1 MEDASA
7 PGARLPNRLILIYAV
22 PTMGIGFMFFFVVL
36 YSMKYA
42 TDVLLMA
49 PAAVSLIFGVSRV
62 LDAVTD
68 PLAGY
73 LSDRTQSRH
82 GRRRPWLL
90 GAALP
95 LGGAFLMIWAAPLAL
110 QGAELVAWMAVAV
123 VAFYAVMTLVN
134 VPHQSWGAELS
145 EDYHERTRIFGMRH
159 LMTNVGTVTAVLCLY
174 FITQSDDPRGLVL
187 LLTTIFSAFT
197 VIAIVSAALSLRE
210 RTEFQ
215 GRGPQ
220 AVLGVYRDLGRNP
233 HARLI
238 MVVYFIESLG
248 GSTIGVLTPYMA
260 QYVILN
266 ISFPLVVLTYMI
278 ASTITVPLW
287 TALSRRVGKKALWL
301 SSMVVTSLGF
311 GCFFFVGEG
320 DVLVSYVLAFILG
333 AAGGCGNVIA
343 PSVTSDVVDWD
354 ELQTGERKEGGYF
367 AAFSFMQKS
376 AAGITVM
383 LTGFALQ
390 LSGYVPNAVQDET
403 VRLTISSLY
412 ALFPLSCYCIGA
424 LLFTRFSLNEAAH
437 EKVKALLAE
446 RRASLKPEAAS

>member
-1 MEDASA
+1 
-7 PGARLPNRLILIYAV
+7 
-22 PTMGIGFMFFFVVL
+22 MGIRVPIVERTHARPPKQPSLVVVL
-36 YSMKYA
+36 YLMKYA

-49 PAAVSLIFGVSRV
+49 PAAVSVIFGVSRV

-73 LSDRTQSRH
+73 FSDRTQSRH

-95 LGGAFLMIWAAPLAL
+95 LGLAFLMIWAAPLAL
-110 QGAELVAWMAVAV
+110 KGAGLVAWMAVAV
-123 VAFYAVMTLVN
+123 VTFYAVMTLVN

-145 EDYHERTRIFGMRH
+145 EDYHERTRIFGRRH
-159 LMTNVGTVTAVLCLY
+159 LMTNVGTVTAVLCLF
-174 FITQSDDPRGLVL
+174 FITRSDEPRDLVL
-187 LLTTIFSAFT
+187 LLTAIFSVFT
-197 VIAIVSAALSLRE
+197 VVTIVAAALTLRE

-220 AVLGVYRDLGRNP
+220 AVLGVYRDLARNP

-238 MVVYFIESLG
+238 MVVFFIESLG
-248 GSTIGVLTPYMA
+248 GATIGVLTPYMA
-260 QYVILN
+260 QYVILH

-278 ASTITVPLW
+278 ASTVTVPLW
-287 TALSRRVGKKALWL
+287 TAL
-301 SSMVVTSLGF
+301 F

-320 DVLVSYVLAFILG
+320 DVAVSYVLAFILG

-354 ELQTGERKEGGYF
+354 ELETGERKEGGYF

-376 AAGITVM
+376 AAGITIM
-383 LTGFALQ
+383 ITGFALQ
-390 LSGYVPNAVQDET
+390 LSGYVPNAPQGEAVQ
-403 VRLTISSLY
+403 LTIRSLY

-424 LLFTRFSLNEAAH
+424 LLFMRFSLNEEAH
-437 EKVKALLAE
+437 AVVKAALAE
-446 RRASLKPEAAS
+446 RRTPG